1 VEYLDKEMDYI
12 PRYAA
17 NKQLKYLDKMLSKSK
32 FYGKFKVQH
41 FKIILVFIL
50 SFVQYNHHVISVL
63 SRARLSIRL
72 VYAAA

>member
-1 VEYLDKEMDYI
+1 MYIKCKIFFCRANQLDTDIALGTVEYLDKEMDYI

-41 FKIILVFIL
+41 
-50 SFVQYNHHVISVL
+50 SF
-63 SRARLSIRL
+63 
-72 VYAAA
+72 